1 MEKLAYDRLNSWRG
15 FNFHILLNSWSLM
28 SLTFWPVAQFGN
40 FNSELFLDQK
50 KKKCSHKYEKWTD
63 VTIGASNAYW
73 QKTSVL
79 NFLNFRIL
87 RTLPHTTQSHLKAI
101 GLADWLLCLWLNVL
115 TQAGAGCCLALRS
128 PVSQAAQL
136 SNWLCCP
143 SFWQYVWSMLLK
155 SSKKWLILILWW

>member
-1 MEKLAYDRLNSWRG
+1 MEPNELNILASCTIWK
-15 FNFHILLNSWSLM
+15 FQQWM
-28 SLTFWPVAQFGN
+28 VFGP
-40 FNSELFLDQK
+40 

-87 RTLPHTTQSHLKAI
+87 RTLPHTTESHLKAI

-115 TQAGAGCCLALRS
+115 TQAGAGCCLALRKPS
-128 PVSQAAQL
+128 KPSSSLTAIQPTTLSKFLAICARYAFKKSQKAADL
-136 SNWLCCP
+136 NIMMAIKWIEWMKRT
-143 SFWQYVWSMLLK
+143 F
-155 SSKKWLILILWW
+155 KKNRSRY

>member
-1 MEKLAYDRLNSWRG
+1 MEKLAYDRLKSCRG

-40 FNSELFLDQK
+40 FNSEWFLDQI
-50 KKKCSHKYEKWTD
+50 KKCSHKYEKWTD

-87 RTLPHTTQSHLKAI
+87 RTLPHTTESHLKAI

-115 TQAGAGCCLALRS
+115 TQAGADCCLALRS

-136 SNWLCCP
+136 SSWLCYP

-155 SSKKWLILILWW
+155 SSRKWLILILWWQ